1 MSQLTRR
8 VAAMNAGT
16 AREPTLVLRRAR
28 LATATLFF
36 ANGCGLGSWVP
47 HIPDVKI
54 WHGLSEGALGLALLV
69 IAAGA
74 VVALPVAGAL
84 TARFGSRIVSRAA
97 ASWFCVV
104 LPLPLLAPDMATLF
118 VSFALLGIGTGALD
132 VAMNAHAVLI
142 EERYG
147 RPIMSS
153 FHGLFSLGGLVGS
166 ALAGGATE
174 LGVPP
179 AEHLTAAAVIL
190 GVAVLI
196 AWHALLP
203 TASAAGGGPLFALPH
218 GHFLALGAIAFIALL
233 AEGAMG
239 DWSAVYIRMDLGA
252 AASTAAYG
260 FAAFSLAMA
269 IGRLTGDQLVA
280 RYGAAAMLT
289 GGALIGAGALGV
301 ALLIGNP
308 FAAVVGFAGMGIG
321 LSNIIPVVFSAAG
334 RLPGLAPGI
343 GIAAVSTTGYFGFLA
358 GPPLIGLVAEISS
371 LPIGLGVVAAL
382 VSLIVAGV
390 MTLQRGQAPV
400 AVLGG

>member
-1 MSQLTRR
+1 VTAL
-8 VAAMNAGT
+8 NAEA
-16 AREPTLVLRRAR
+16 AREPPPELRRAR
-28 LATATLFF
+28 LATAALFF

-84 TARFGSRIVSRAA
+84 TARFGSRPVSRGAA
-97 ASWFCVV
+97 LWFCVV
-104 LPLPLLAPDMATLF
+104 LPLPLLAPDMGPLLASF
-118 VSFALLGIGTGALD
+118 VLLGIGTGALD

-142 EERYG
+142 EEHYG

-179 AEHLTAAAVIL
+179 AEHLTTAAVIL
-190 GVAVLI
+190 GVLVLI

-203 TASAAGGGPLFALPH
+203 TAPAGGGERLFALPR
-218 GHFLALGAIAFIALL
+218 GHFVVLGAIAFIALL

-239 DWSAVYIRMDLGA
+239 DWSAVYIRINLGA

-260 FAAFSLAMA
+260 FAAFSLTMAM
-269 IGRLTGDQLVA
+269 GRLTGDRLVA
-280 RYGAAAMLT
+280 RHGAAAVLIA
-289 GGALIGAGALGV
+289 GALIGAAAL
-301 ALLIGNP
+301 ALALIVGDP
-308 FAAVVGFAGMGIG
+308 LAAVVGFAGMGIG
-321 LSNIIPVVFSAAG
+321 LSNIIPIVFSAAG

-358 GPPLIGLVAEISS
+358 GPPLIGLVAEVSG
-371 LPIGLGVVAAL
+371 LPIGLGLVAVL
-382 VSLIVAGV
+382 VSLIALGT
-390 MTLQRGQAPV
+390 MGLQRHHV
-400 AVLGG
+400 AVAALSS